1 MTDPFKQNRDN
12 SKEEETQS
20 EDSQEVET
28 IQLQDWE
35 LNNTDS

>member
-12 SKEEETQS
+12 SKEEETQP
-20 EDSQEVET
+20 EESQEVEA